1 MENVMGGLM
10 LEVCIDNG
18 WEQWRDLARELVRRD
33 VAPVDVTWRD
43 AGERQQTLLGAVDTV
58 SLDDVLER
66 PPTRPRP
73 RVSRRFVDV
82 AKLAS
87 FHRDPT
93 RWGRLYKLLWRLAA
107 GEAGLMDVRT
117 DADVAEVEA
126 MAKAVRR
133 DAHKMKAFVRFKK
146 LVVDGEEFFVAWH
159 RPDHRIVR
167 KVAPFF
173 KDRFA
178 AMNWTIMTPDET
190 VSWDGER
197 LSFDEGTPRSEA
209 PQSDELEGLWKTY
222 YRSIFNPARIKLQA
236 MFAEMPKKHWATMPE
251 TAAIPRMLQEA
262 SARVRSMVD
271 ASPQGAR
278 VPVGESATYD
288 ELREACRR
296 CRACEQCEGATQA
309 VFGEGPADARLMLVG
324 EQPGD
329 TEDRVGRPFV
339 GPAGQVL
346 DRALAAAGI
355 GRDTVYV
362 TSAVK
367 HFGYEQRGDKRI
379 HKRPDSYVT
388 EMCRPWLTAELE
400 LVRPQVIV
408 ALGATSAGVLCGR
421 RVAVTKERG
430 QPIRT
435 PHAELLIPT
444 FHPAA
449 ILRHPDTTAQQQRFD
464 ALVDDLRR
472 AGQAVEAPE
481 NSSWRPMVSS

>member
-1 MENVMGGLM
+1 M
-10 LEVCIDNG
+10 LEVCIDHG
-18 WEQWRDLARELVRRD
+18 WEQWREVARKLVRRD
-33 VAPVDVTWRD
+33 VAPDEVTWRD
-43 AGERQQTLLGAVDTV
+43 AGERQQTLLASVDTV
-58 SLDDVLER
+58 PLDEVLER

-82 AKLAS
+82 AELAS
-87 FHRDPT
+87 FHRESR
-93 RWGRLYKLLWRLAA
+93 RWGRLYKLLWRLSA
-107 GEAGLMDVRT
+107 GESGLMDMRT
-117 DADVAEVEA
+117 DADVAEAEA

-146 LVVDGEEFFVAWH
+146 LEVDGAEYYVAWH

-167 KVAPFF
+167 WVAPFF

-178 AMNWTIMTPDET
+178 SMRWTIMTPDET

-197 LSFDEGTPRSEA
+197 LSFEAGTPRSEA
-209 PQSDELEGLWKTY
+209 PQADELEGLWKTY
-222 YRSIFNPARIKLQA
+222 YRSIFNPARIKLNA
-236 MFAEMPKKHWATMPE
+236 MLAEMPKKHWATMPE

-262 SARVRSMVD
+262 SSRVRAMVD

-278 VPVGESATYD
+278 VPVGDDASYE

-296 CRACEQCEGATQA
+296 CRACEQCAGTTQA
-309 VFGEGPADARLMLVG
+309 VFGEGPSDARLMLVG

-329 TEDRVGRPFV
+329 QEDRVGRPFV

-355 GRDTVYV
+355 ERESVYV

-367 HFGYEQRGDKRI
+367 HFGYEQHGPKRI

-388 EMCRPWLTAELE
+388 EMCRPWLSAELN

-421 RVAVTKERG
+421 RVAITKERG
-430 QPIRT
+430 RPIRT
-435 PHAELLIPT
+435 PHAELLVPT

-449 ILRHPDTTAQQQRFD
+449 ILRHPEPTAQQKRFD
-464 ALVDDLRR
+464 ALVGDLQL
-472 AGQAVEAPE
+472 ALESLP
-481 NSSWRPMVSS
+481 SSR